1 MKLKL
6 GTNLGFAIN
15 KYTEPEVW
23 GKIVGEDWGLH
34 SVQFVADLLNPWLP
48 DDYVD
53 SQIERILKVKE
64 QYNFDIDSIF
74 TSAFTRVNHLM
85 NPDAEAR
92 RLWIEWFKKFF
103 RMGAKMGA
111 KTGGSHF
118 GIMTFDT
125 YLDEKKRE
133 FITEEAIKGWQE
145 LSFYAQ
151 DLGYDYLI
159 FEPMSVPREM
169 ANTVEDSKY
178 LMDRVNENS
187 GAPMRLCLD
196 VGHAPHPDQRDPY
209 PWLEKLAQYSPII
222 HLQQTQLNKSMH
234 WAFTDEYNAQGIISG
249 EKVLAAMEQAGVEE
263 AILMFELSHREHW
276 DTEGKILPDHK
287 ASVDYWRQFVKD

>member
-23 GKIVGEDWGLH
+23 GKIVGQDWGLH

-48 DDYVD
+48 DDYID

-125 YLDEKKRE
+125 YEDEKKRE
-133 FITEEAIKGWQE
+133 FMTEEAIKGWQE

-249 EKVLAAMEQAGVEE
+249 EKVLAAMEKAGVEE

>member
-23 GKIVGEDWGLH
+23 GKIVGEDWNLH

-48 DDYVD
+48 DDYID

-64 QYNFDIDSIF
+64 KYNFDIDSIF

-125 YLDEKKRE
+125 YEDEKKRE
-133 FITEEAIKGWQE
+133 FMIEEAIKGWQE

-169 ANTVEDSKY
+169 ANTVEESKY

-249 EKVLAAMEQAGVEE
+249 EKVLAAMEKAGVEE